1 MAGPDSAKPIRD
13 GQLGWNPVANG
24 EQMHALEFENV
35 TKRYGGAVVV
45 DDMTFTV
52 QPGRVTGF
60 LGPNG
65 AGKSTTMKILLDL
78 ASADAGRASIGG
90 TRYRDL
96 ADPARTV
103 GAILE
108 ANAFHPAR
116 TGRNHLRILADSG
129 GHSQDRIDELLDLV
143 GLADAA
149 DKKAG
154 AYSLGMRQRLG
165 LAAAVLADP
174 PVLVLDE
181 PSTGLD
187 PQGIRWMRDLLR
199 QRAEL
204 GNTVFV
210 SSHLLA
216 EVEHLADEVVVISR
230 GRLVASGA
238 ISDLQTAGT
247 LVRTPTP
254 ERLSE
259 ILKAAG
265 GSVEAREGALIVQG
279 LAIADIGDRAHEAG
293 IALHELTS
301 LAGSLEELFMG
312 WTELESP
319 DDSTRE
325 GVTP

>member
-1 MAGPDSAKPIRD
+1 
-13 GQLGWNPVANG
+13 
-24 EQMHALEFENV
+24 MHTLEFENV
-35 TKRYGGAVVV
+35 TKRYGDAVVV

-96 ADPARTV
+96 DDPARTV

-116 TGRNHLRILADSG
+116 TGRNHLRVLADSG
-129 GHSQDRIDELLDLV
+129 GYPHDRIDELLDLV

-181 PSTGLD
+181 PSNGLD

-199 QRAEL
+199 QRAEM

-230 GRLVASGA
+230 GRLVATGA

-247 LVRTPTP
+247 SVRTPTP
-254 ERLSE
+254 ERLAE
-259 ILKAAG
+259 ILEAAG
-265 GSVEAREGALIVQG
+265 GSVEELEGALIVQG
-279 LAIADIGDRAHEAG
+279 LAIADIGERAHDAG
-293 IALHELTS
+293 IVLHELTP

-312 WTELESP
+312 WTELDSP

-325 GVTP
+325 VATP